1 VGAALTY
8 VGDSWNVWDISGMC
22 GRFTK
27 SAITTY
33 VDEYIYFF
41 SFYFTCPMDHNS
53 CGRITVVR
61 LVVLFDLVLTP
72 GRSVWFEQPDCS
84 SKQSS

>member
-1 VGAALTY
+1 
-8 VGDSWNVWDISGMC
+8 VWEISGIC

-33 VDEYIYFF
+33 VDEYIDLF
-41 SFYFTCPMDHNS
+41 SSYFTCLMDHNS
-53 CGRITVVR
+53 CGRMTVFR
-61 LVVLFDLVLTP
+61 LVVIFDLVLNP
-72 GRSVWFEQPDCS
+72 GGSVGFEQPVCS